1 MIYFQFLNKIIN
13 DSSQYRDLLEMI
25 ELSDHSNTLPI
36 KQHVC
41 TNSRID
47 CHSTLELLHHLI
59 EMQLFIFFLYK
70 QLQYCSYYSLCQL
83 CVHLKDQREVDRT
96 QLLIMSS
103 YKSVDNVN
111 SFYNLNFF
119 HGSNMS
125 NCSKDSI
132 VKPSLAWQ
140 LTSFLAHLKRT
151 DMCMQCTYIAAYE

>member
-13 DSSQYRDLLEMI
+13 DSPQYRDLLEMI

-36 KQHVC
+36 RQHVR

-47 CHSTLELLHHLI
+47 CHSSF

-70 QLQYCSYYSLCQL
+70 QLQYCSYYSLCQS
-83 CVHLKDQREVDRT
+83 CVHLKDQREVDRA
-96 QLLIMSS
+96 QLLIISS
-103 YKSVDNVN
+103 YKSVDNLN

-125 NCSKDSI
+125 NCSKFYI

-140 LTSFLAHLKRT
+140 HGSLRLSQLTLKG
-151 DMCMQCTYIAAYE
+151 